1 MIQIDKTDK
10 LYTYLSGL
18 GVEDIEKEYV
28 TLAENGRYNLSDV
41 KQYYREIFSPSQTED
56 IDEKELEKILDYYID
71 IKNLKSGN
79 KKELNLLL
87 KEYFETKNQSIKDL
101 IIGYQLKDVLY
112 LCLNY
117 ITLHKS
123 VDIQDAVQVANIG
136 FLNAIEK
143 YNPNVK
149 IDFKDYIVYYVR
161 EELMKEFKGEE
172 NDK

>member
-10 LYTYLSGL
+10 LYTYLLGL
-18 GVEDIEKEYV
+18 GVDDIENEYL
-28 TLAENGRYNLSDV
+28 TLAENGRYNLTDI
-41 KQYYREIFSPSQTED
+41 KQYYREIFTPSQTQD

-71 IKNLKSGN
+71 IKNLKHTNS
-79 KKELNLLL
+79 KSLTALL
-87 KEYFETKNQSIKDL
+87 KEYYETKNPSIKDL

-117 ITLHKS
+117 ITLHKE

-136 FLNAIEK
+136 FLIAIEK
-143 YNPNVK
+143 YNPNSK
-149 IDFKDYIVYYVR
+149 IDFKDYVVYYVR
-161 EELMKEFKGEE
+161 NELMKEFKGEK

>member
-1 MIQIDKTDK
+1 MVQIDKNDR
-10 LYTYLSGL
+10 LYTYLKGL
-18 GVEDIEKEYV
+18 GVDEIDKEYL
-28 TLAENGRYNLSDV
+28 TLAENGRYKIADV
-41 KQYYREIFSPSQTED
+41 KQFYREIFSPSQTQD

-71 IKNLKSGN
+71 IKNLKVNN
-79 KKELNLLL
+79 KKSLNSLLEEYYKT
-87 KEYFETKNQSIKDL
+87 KEASIKDL

-117 ITLHKS
+117 ITLHKD

-143 YNPNVK
+143 YNPTAK
-149 IDFKDYIVYYVR
+149 IDFKDYVVFYVR
-161 EELMKEFKGEE
+161 NELMKEFKGEE